1 MAVNQG
7 RQGVEKT
14 VLQNK
19 KMESFGGPPV
29 KEVGTWI
36 IIGQRSHE
44 IRRYKNLDRTKRRA
58 ERRASREEYN
68 IVGNSMFVFFI
79 VYNKLKLERHLCFRH
94 SINQHAVPTGLVWPE
109 NTAAFLHKIDK
120 YLT

>member
-1 MAVNQG
+1 
-7 RQGVEKT
+7 
-14 VLQNK
+14 
-19 KMESFGGPPV
+19 MESFGGPPV
-29 KEVGTWI
+29 KEVETLI

-79 VYNKLKLERHLCFRH
+79 D
-94 SINQHAVPTGLVWPE
+94 QAP
-109 NTAAFLHKIDK
+109 
-120 YLT
+120 